1 MVTIMARSALLG
13 GKTEAGTDARR
24 CVQKAEGKLF
34 PHFLEQGAHLL
45 GLGTRPRGEGHGR
58 SEQIELLELRVLR
71 CRLFQRAASLD
82 HIGKVH
88 QYPVGH
94 AQYNIKVAQ
103 TDIGVDAQR
112 SMSGG
117 GQGRA
122 DPPPGRF
129 FRCPLCRRPP
139 HMQFPK
145 VSAPFR
151 LYSGFFLIWA
161 KRRGYREGVG
171 AVFSTRTTRWVMDV
185 PGMV

>member
-1 MVTIMARSALLG
+1 MARSALL
-13 GKTEAGTDARR
+13 EAGTDARR

-45 GLGTRPRGEGHGR
+45 GLDLARGEGHGR

-122 DPPPGRF
+122 DARHQGGF
-129 FRCPLCRRPP
+129 
-139 HMQFPK
+139 
-145 VSAPFR
+145 SGAPFAGGHHICSSQKCQ
-151 LYSGFFLIWA
+151 LLFAFTAASF
-161 KRRGYREGVG
+161 
-171 AVFSTRTTRWVMDV
+171 
-185 PGMV
+185 